1 MKIST
6 RIGLIVGCSAL
17 GMLVLIVFAL
27 QTIYSS
33 MLEDR
38 KAHIKLIVTLA
49 GNQAGIYL
57 AQEKNGTL
65 TRAEAQAKARQALSG
80 LRQGDDFV
88 FVRDLEG
95 MTLVHPDPRKEGKV
109 DPGSK
114 MADGR
119 TTIQVYLDALKTR
132 NLALVEIKTKR
143 PSGTE
148 EVSKIS
154 GLYKIPEWGWIV
166 GFGEYVDDIEQD
178 YWHNASFFVLLGAG
192 IFLVITSLALVML
205 RYIRRSLLS
214 IKETVTRIEGDLDLT
229 IHARVIGKDEISE
242 LSIALNRLL
251 DKLRSSLLG
260 IVQSIL
266 RVAESSARLAQDSNQ
281 VAISSEQQ
289 SDSASKVA
297 ASIEEMTVSIA
308 RVSDRTGEAH
318 LLSNQSGQY
327 ALEGD
332 RVIGQTVDDINRIAD
347 SVGLASGRIQE
358 LQVNSAQIASIVVVI
373 KEVADQTN
381 LLALNAAIEAA
392 RAGEQGR
399 GFAVV
404 ADEVRKLAERT
415 TTSTKEIAA
424 MIDAIGRGSEDAV
437 DSMADAVDRVAHGV
451 RRAGDASESM
461 KKIGN
466 GSHQAGAMVEEITS
480 AIREQS
486 QASNAIAGSIET
498 IAQMAEGC
506 SSAAKNSAQSAFELD
521 QLAREMRSI
530 VSAYRL

>member
-6 RIGLIVGCSAL
+6 RIGFVVGCSAL
-17 GMLVLIVFAL
+17 GMVVLIIFAL

-65 TRAEAQAKARQALSG
+65 TRTEAQTKARQALSG
-80 LRQGDDFV
+80 LREGDDFV
-88 FVRDLEG
+88 FVRDMEG
-95 MTLVHPDPRKEGKV
+95 VTLVHPDPRKEGKF
-109 DPGSK
+109 DLGSK
-114 MADGR
+114 VADGR
-119 TTIQVYLDALKTR
+119 TLMQVYLDALKTT

-143 PSGTE
+143 PSGTA
-148 EVSKIS
+148 EVSKIN
-154 GLYKIPEWGWIV
+154 GLYKIPDWGWII
-166 GFGEYVDDIEQD
+166 GFGEYVDDIDED
-178 YWHNASFFVLLGAG
+178 CWHNASLFVLLGTF
-192 IFLVITSLALVML
+192 IFLLITSLAVAMA
-205 RYIRRSLLS
+205 RYIRRSLWS
-214 IKETVTRIEGDLDLT
+214 IKEAVTRIEGDLDLT
-229 IHARVIGKDEISE
+229 IHAEVIGKDEISE
-242 LSIALNRLL
+242 LSTAMNRLL

-260 IVQSIL
+260 IVQSTNSL
-266 RVAESSARLAQDSNQ
+266 AESSAQLAQGSNQ
-281 VAISSEQQ
+281 VAVSSSQQ
-289 SDSASKVA
+289 SDSASNVA

-308 RVSDRTGEAH
+308 RVSERTGEAH

-327 ALEGD
+327 ALAGD
-332 RVIGQTVDDINRIAD
+332 RVIAQTVDDINQIAE
-347 SVGLASGRIQE
+347 SVGRVSERIQE
-358 LQVNSAQIASIVVVI
+358 LQVNSTRISSIVSVI

-392 RAGEQGR
+392 RAGEQGL

-415 TTSTKEIAA
+415 TTSTKEIAS
-424 MIDAIGRGSEDAV
+424 MIETIGRVSEEAILSMTCAV
-437 DSMADAVDRVAHGV
+437 ELVSNGV
-451 RRAGDASESM
+451 RRTGEASASM
-461 KKIGN
+461 KRIGD
-466 GSHQAGAMVEEITS
+466 GSRQAGEMVAEITS

-486 QASNAIAGSIET
+486 QASNAIAGSIEN
-498 IAQMAEGC
+498 IAQMAEEC

-530 VSAYRL
+530 VSVYRL